1 MDSPDPINATR
12 FEVMHNISRRAV
24 LTGGS
29 LLAAGGALGAT
40 SLKPGS
46 LVAAPFEMPQ
56 RPEFFMGGGGA
67 FSTPQDYLK
76 LLHALVNGGSLNRV
90 RILAPETV
98 ATMMIN
104 QIGDL
109 NVHEMRSAHPEYS
122 NSFDQFPGQPHKW
135 GFSFDINERPGPNGR
150 SAGSASWAGLLNCYF
165 WLDPVKKVTGALFT
179 QILPFFDAR
188 VVSLYGEFERGLYR
202 GFERT

>member
-1 MDSPDPINATR
+1 
-12 FEVMHNISRRAV
+12 
-24 LTGGS
+24 
-29 LLAAGGALGAT
+29 
-40 SLKPGS
+40 
-46 LVAAPFEMPQ
+46 MPQ

-76 LLHALVNGGSLNRV
+76 LLQALVNGGSLNRV
-90 RILAPETV
+90 QILAPETV

-109 NVHEMRSAHPEYS
+109 NVHEMHSAHPEYS

-188 VVSLYGEFERGLYR
+188 VVSLYGKFERGLYR
-202 GFERT
+202 GLERT